1 MAIKPRFIRELYPY
15 SKEQLKGIFNTTE
28 EKTVS
33 LIKKLKEYNVL
44 KQQPRGVSS
53 DDLSEL
59 ASDEIFD
66 VVEDGDTT
74 CFVFTFVGVLCVNGV
89 ILMCYPKYITDAE
102 PINQL
107 NQIIKVIRKYNAKE
121 EIIHMYN
128 GDDKKASFNMLAI
141 MLYLMN
147 DYYDNGI
154 YNNYMQIVEDNGMGE
169 ILWDKTINETFA
181 IIQNNRPYYT
191 TLKTHKTI
199 VNDYDFFKRLHVAVL
214 VQISKELKNGSLLE
228 IFEFD
233 DECVYLSDE
242 TVDDLGDVD
251 YLLYRIE
258 QELNVQFNTHKQI
271 VLKTIYAYLSSGKS
285 LEDVDSF
292 SLFGT
297 NSFHVVWEVVCAE
310 VFDNKL
316 QTKLSNLKLP
326 SGNLSEYYSKLS
338 NRKLLDI
345 IEKPKWISYID
356 GNKNNQSNEFEVDTY
371 IPDIVAIEDDKFFVF
386 DAKYYTIQLNE
397 YGVNK
402 QPPLESITKQYV
414 YQLVYKRFIEEHGF
428 TTIRNC
434 FLFPTENEKV
444 FANGLVK
451 IDIFKNLLNAED
463 IEARLLP
470 ATKMYDLYLSGR
482 QMSVSELN
490 L

>member
-1 MAIKPRFIRELYPY
+1 MAIKPKYIRELYPY
-15 SKEQLKGIFNTTE
+15 TKEQLKSIFDITE

-44 KQQPRGVSS
+44 KQQPRGNSS
-53 DDLSEL
+53 GDLSEL
-59 ASDEIFD
+59 ASDEVFD
-66 VVEDGDTT
+66 VVEDDATT

-89 ILMCYPKYITDAE
+89 ILMCYPKYISSPE
-102 PINQL
+102 PRNEL
-107 NQIIKVIRKYNAKE
+107 NQVIKVIRKYNSKE
-121 EIIHMYN
+121 EIIRMYN
-128 GDDKKASFNMLAI
+128 GDDEKASFNLLAV

-147 DYYDNGI
+147 DYYENGL

-199 VNDYDFFKRLHVAVL
+199 VNDFDFFKRLHAAVL
-214 VQISKELKNGSLLE
+214 AQVSKELKNSTLLE

-242 TVDDLGDVD
+242 LLDDLGDVD

-271 VLKTIYAYLSSGKS
+271 ILKTIYAYLSSGKA

-297 NSFHVVWEVVCAE
+297 NSFHVVWETVCAE

-316 QTKLSNLKLP
+316 QTRLNKLQLP
-326 SGNLSEYYSKLS
+326 SKGLSEHYKQYGNK
-338 NRKLLDI
+338 KLLDI
-345 IEKPKWISYID
+345 IEKPKWIAYINED
-356 GNKNNQSNEFEVDTY
+356 KLNKSDEFEVDTY
-371 IPDIVAIEDDKFFVF
+371 IPDIISIVEDKFLIF

-397 YGVNK
+397 NGVSK

-414 YQLVYKRFIEEHGF
+414 YQMACKRFIEEHNF
-428 TTIRNC
+428 TTVRNC
-434 FLFPTENEKV
+434 FLFPSEKDKV
-444 FANGLVK
+444 ITSGLVK
-451 IDIFKNLLNAED
+451 IDIFKNLMNLED

-470 ATKMYDLYLSGR
+470 AAKMYELYLSCR
-482 QMSVSELN
+482 KMPVSNLN